1 MRYRRL
7 RCGACASALAG
18 ALLLASGAA
27 PTVLPLRAHAQDRGA
42 TAGIATVAPGG
53 TVRALVVGINQYRA
67 VRPLEGAVADA
78 QDLAATLGKAGVR
91 DVTVLID
98 AEVSRATLL
107 AAMDGVARRAGAG
120 DLIIVT
126 FAGHGAQEK
135 GVVSAAEPDGW
146 DEYFLLPGF
155 ATKGDGTAERILDD
169 EMFAWLG
176 RVAAS
181 GAHIIFLADVCY
193 AGGLTKSV
201 DPRVGK
207 LNVRGLKRV
216 DVPELAGAGSYYIDP
231 KDDKLPPRPP
241 APGKDDDATRHY
253 PSLTFIAAVDDRHE
267 APELMI
273 GGSPRGAASYAFA
286 RALEGQADADKDG
299 VTTRL
304 ELIAFVRQRVLEL
317 SFSRQAPV
325 GAPITAGSGEVRLFR
340 VVAAGT
346 KAAPD
351 AAPAPSAV
359 SKAPAPKLTVLEGAP
374 VRPSAETQVLWDRR
388 TGDLLNAAGDVLAYA
403 VPEWALPAALERA
416 GAYRQLVDLGVGRLA
431 MSIAPADRVFAAGSP
446 FTARIEGLAGLHLV
460 LMSLAGD
467 GTVHYLLPRPGE
479 DNLML
484 KDSHAVSLASAPPF
498 GTDALVAIATKGR
511 RRGLELDL
519 RLLDS
524 KRQPKALVKILQ
536 RHLTAADR
544 MGIAVYSTRPK

>member
-1 MRYRRL
+1 
-7 RCGACASALAG
+7 
-18 ALLLASGAA
+18 
-27 PTVLPLRAHAQDRGA
+27 
-42 TAGIATVAPGG
+42 VAPGG
-53 TVRALVVGINQYRA
+53 TVRALVVGIDQYRA
-67 VRPLEGAVADA
+67 VKPLEGAVADA
-78 QDLAATLGKAGVR
+78 RDLAATLRKTGVQ
-91 DVTVLID
+91 DVTVLVD
-98 AEVSRATLL
+98 AEVSRASLL
-107 AAMDGVARRAGAG
+107 AAMDAVARRAGAS
-120 DLIIVT
+120 DLVIVT

-135 GVVSAAEPDGW
+135 GVVTAAEPDGW

-216 DVPELAGAGSYYIDP
+216 DVPELAGAGAYYIDP
-231 KDDKLPPRPP
+231 EDDKLPRPP
-241 APGKDDDATRHY
+241 ALHKDDDATRHY

-273 GGSPRGAASYAFA
+273 GGSPRGGASYAFA

-317 SFSRQAPV
+317 SFGRQAPV

-340 VVAAGT
+340 VVAAGAKT
-346 KAAPD
+346 AVEGAPH
-351 AAPAPSAV
+351 ASAVPEAPAV
-359 SKAPAPKLTVLEGAP
+359 KAPAPKLTVLEGAP

-388 TGDLLNAAGDVLAYA
+388 TGDLLSAAGDVLAYA
-403 VPEWALPAALERA
+403 VPEWALPAALDRA
-416 GAYRQLVDLGVGRLA
+416 GAYRQLVDLGVARLA

-446 FTARIEGLAGLHLV
+446 FTARVEGLAGLHLV

-484 KDSHAVSLASAPPF
+484 RDGHTVGLASAPPF
-498 GTDALVAIATKGR
+498 GTDALIAIATQGK

-519 RLLDS
+519 RLLDG
-524 KRQPKALVKILQ
+524 KRQPKALVETLQ

-544 MGIAVYSTRPK
+544 IGIAVYSTRPR